1 MKRAAVDKVSRAAV
15 NNFIEEG
22 LHLRLLC
29 WYFTVFVQYGV
40 LEIAGGKR
48 KEVGLQLAANDLGH
62 HVHRSQQNRIVALSR
77 LLFQLLHNL

>member
-1 MKRAAVDKVSRAAV
+1 MKRAAADKVSRAAV

-29 WYFTVFVQYGV
+29 WYCTGFVQYGA

-48 KEVGLQLAANDLGH
+48 KKVGLQLAANDLGH
-62 HVHRSQQNRIVALSR
+62 LVHRSQQNNRELW
-77 LLFQLLHNL
+77 H